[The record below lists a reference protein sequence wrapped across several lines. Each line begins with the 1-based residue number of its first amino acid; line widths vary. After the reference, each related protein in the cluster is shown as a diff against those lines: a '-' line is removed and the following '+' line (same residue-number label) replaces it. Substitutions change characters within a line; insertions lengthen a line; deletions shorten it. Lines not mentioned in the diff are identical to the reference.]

1 MARRK
6 KRLKERGDSVIIR
19 TKQDEPSYIMDW
31 LNNQSNISEAFR
43 YLIKKDV
50 MTYGLRDLKDEIINQ
65 YPVQVGQHSTS
76 SNSNSVMREQQFESP
91 NRVSPLNSKKQ
102 QVNEEITTNPKIEKS
117 PSKIDNKTISGKSE
131 EDKTNNYELENQD
144 ESVKEST
151 QRGMRKPVRDRN
163 INLGTWSS

>member
-50 MTYGLRDLKDEIINQ
+50 MTNGLRDLKDEIINQ
-65 YPVQVGQHSTS
+65 YPVQVDQYSTS
-76 SNSNSVMREQQFESP
+76 SNSKSVMREQEFESP
-91 NRVSPLNSKKQ
+91 NRVSPHNSKKQ
-102 QVNEEITTNPKIEKS
+102 QENEEFTTNSKNENS
-117 PSKIDNKTISGKSE
+117 PSKSNTEIIRGKSE
-131 EDKTNNYELENQD
+131 DDKTNNNEVKNQD
-144 ESVKEST
+144 ESVKDSK

-163 INLGTWSS
+163 INLGIWSS